1 MSFIADILFSQH
13 DLDGDDKL
21 DHAELYSLMLALN
34 HGDPVSDWAVDFVLA
49 TADVEDDGLVAR
61 DEINHALAM
70 WRVLVRQQDAMEELF
85 DGYDAD
91 HSGKLNRNGIKGI
104 LTKLNDDIPG
114 KSTVQ
119 HGSAWISYHI

>member
-1 MSFIADILFSQH
+1 
-13 DLDGDDKL
+13 
-21 DHAELYSLMLALN
+21 
-34 HGDPVSDWAVDFVLA
+34 
-49 TADVEDDGLVAR
+49 
-61 DEINHALAM
+61 M